1 MFILIGIVGGSD
13 GKYLKVTGYK
23 IYDLNSW
30 ESSIVSKD
38 EAIDYDIIG
47 LDYYECIYYQI
58 YNSSYG
64 LAFFKDNKKEFAE
77 TSTLPI
83 FDTSG
88 KLVKNDLIEN
98 LLIVDLWELYPVN
111 LSIDLVTGKSSLCA
125 KYNSEYELSTYELE
139 VYEDYSDRL
148 HEFVKNFYGYTE
160 FFDGCFC
167 IGDKAVISKNS
178 KTYTDVILPSN
189 ITELHILERDLDNI
203 SIVVPA
209 NIKLIHVEN
218 NFYIP
223 EFKMYVSKDIDI
235 SLLLNFLIREADI
248 GGLEVV
254 QPFNY
259 FKITDKDTLEYL
271 SKKNKAFIDKLE
283 SSDNLRLPDIIKDLQ
298 DLGVK
303 IEMY

>member
-1 MFILIGIVGGSD
+1 MFILIGIVCENNYVLGF
-13 GKYLKVTGYK
+13 K
-23 IYDLNSW
+23 IYDLNSR
-30 ESSIVSKD
+30 ESFIISKEED
-38 EAIDYDIIG
+38 SDCDIIG
-47 LDYYECIYYQI
+47 LEYSFKNCISYI
-58 YNSSYG
+58 LEESSG
-64 LAFFKDNKKEFAE
+64 LAFFDNVNFAE
-77 TSTLPI
+77 VSRLPI

-88 KLVKNDLIEN
+88 NLTETDGFESSLV
-98 LLIVDLWELYPVN
+98 VYLWELYPIN
-111 LSIDLVTGKSSLCA
+111 LSIDLITGNFSLCVNYVSDERITA
-125 KYNSEYELSTYELE
+125 YELE

-148 HEFVKNFYGYTE
+148 QEFVKNFYGYTE
-160 FFDGCFC
+160 FFDCCFC

-178 KTYTDVILPSN
+178 KTYKDVILPSN
-189 ITELHILERDLDNI
+189 IIELHILERDLDNI

>member
-1 MFILIGIVGGSD
+1 MFILIGIVGEPD
-13 GKYLKVTGYK
+13 GEYLKVTGFK

-38 EAIDYDIIG
+38 EASDYDIIG
-47 LDYYECIYYQI
+47 LDYYDCIYYQI
-58 YNSSYG
+58 YSSSYG

-77 TSTLPI
+77 TSILPI

-111 LSIDLVTGKSSLCA
+111 LSIDLVTGKSGLCV
-125 KYNSEYELSTYELE
+125 KYNSDELSTYELQ
-139 VYEDYSDRL
+139 VYDDYSDRL
-148 HEFVKNFYGYTE
+148 NEFVKNFYGYTE

-178 KTYTDVILPSN
+178 KTYKDVILPSN
-189 ITELHILERDLDNI
+189 ITELHILGMDLDNI

-283 SSDNLRLPDIIKDLQ
+283 SSDSLKLPDIIKDLQ

>member
-1 MFILIGIVGGSD
+1 MFILIGIVGEPD
-13 GKYLKVTGYK
+13 GEYLKVTGFK

-47 LDYYECIYYQI
+47 LDYYDCIYYQI
-58 YNSSYG
+58 HNSSYG

-111 LSIDLVTGKSSLCA
+111 LSIDLVTGKSGLCV
-125 KYNSEYELSTYELE
+125 KYNSDVWSTYELE
-139 VYEDYSDRL
+139 AYEDYSDRL

-254 QPFNY
+254 SPSNY

-283 SSDNLRLPDIIKDLQ
+283 ISDNLRLPDIIKDLQ

>member
-1 MFILIGIVGGSD
+1 MFILIGIVGEPD
-13 GKYLKVTGYK
+13 GEYLKVTGFK

-47 LDYYECIYYQI
+47 LDYYDCIYYQI
-58 YNSSYG
+58 HNSSYG

-111 LSIDLVTGKSSLCA
+111 LSIDLVTGKSSLCV
-125 KYNSEYELSTYELE
+125 KYNSDELSTYELE
-139 VYEDYSDRL
+139 VYDDYSDRL
-148 HEFVKNFYGYTE
+148 NEFVKNFYGYTE

-178 KTYTDVILPSN
+178 KTYIDVILPSN
-189 ITELHILERDLDNI
+189 ITELHILESGLDNI
-203 SIVVPA
+203 SIVIPV

-283 SSDNLRLPDIIKDLQ
+283 SSDSLKLPDIIKDLQ

>member
-1 MFILIGIVGGSD
+1 MFILIGIVGEPD
-13 GKYLKVTGYK
+13 GEYLKVTGFK

-47 LDYYECIYYQI
+47 LDYYDCIYYQI

-111 LSIDLVTGKSSLCA
+111 LSIDLVTGKSGLCV
-125 KYNSEYELSTYELE
+125 KYNSDVWSTYELE

-148 HEFVKNFYGYTE
+148 HEFAKNFYGYTE

-167 IGDKAVISKNS
+167 IGDIAVISKNS
-178 KTYTDVILPSN
+178 KTYKDVILPSN
-189 ITELHILERDLDNI
+189 ITELHILGMDLDNI

-218 NFYIP
+218 SFYIP
-223 EFKMYVSKDIDI
+223 EFKIYVSKDIDI
-235 SLLLNFLIREADI
+235 SLLLSFLIREADI

-254 QPFNY
+254 QLFNY

-283 SSDNLRLPDIIKDLQ
+283 SSDNLKLPDIIKDLQ

>member
-1 MFILIGIVGGSD
+1 MFILIGIVGEPD
-13 GKYLKVTGYK
+13 GEYLKVTGFK

-30 ESSIVSKD
+30 ESYIISKD
-38 EAIDYDIIG
+38 EASNYDIIG
-47 LDYYECIYYQI
+47 LDYYDCIYYQI

-111 LSIDLVTGKSSLCA
+111 LSIDLVTGKSGLCV
-125 KYNSEYELSTYELE
+125 KYNSDDELSTYELE

-189 ITELHILERDLDNI
+189 ITELHILESGLDNI

-254 QPFNY
+254 QTFNY

>member
-1 MFILIGIVGGSD
+1 MFILIGIVGEPD
-13 GKYLKVTGYK
+13 GEYLKVTGFK
-23 IYDLNSW
+23 ICDLNSW

-38 EAIDYDIIG
+38 ETIDYDIIG
-47 LDYYECIYYQI
+47 LDYYDCIYYQI

-64 LAFFKDNKKEFAE
+64 LAFFKDNKKEFAG

-111 LSIDLVTGKSSLCA
+111 LSVDLVTGKSGLCV
-125 KYNSEYELSTYELE
+125 KYNSDVWSTYELE

-178 KTYTDVILPSN
+178 KTYKDVILPSN
-189 ITELHILERDLDNI
+189 ITELHILGMDLDNI

-283 SSDNLRLPDIIKDLQ
+283 SSDSLKLPDIIKDLQ
-298 DLGVK
+298 GLGVK

>member
-1 MFILIGIVGGSD
+1 M
-13 GKYLKVTGYK
+13 
-23 IYDLNSW
+23 
-30 ESSIVSKD
+30 
-38 EAIDYDIIG
+38 
-47 LDYYECIYYQI
+47 
-58 YNSSYG
+58 
-64 LAFFKDNKKEFAE
+64 
-77 TSTLPI
+77 
-83 FDTSG
+83 
-88 KLVKNDLIEN
+88 
-98 LLIVDLWELYPVN
+98 LIVDLWELYPIN
-111 LSIDLVTGKSSLCA
+111 ISIDLVTGKSSLYV
-125 KYNSEYELSTYELE
+125 KYTSDELSTYELE
-139 VYEDYSDRL
+139 VYDDYSDRL
-148 HEFVKNFYGYTE
+148 NEFVKNFYGYTE

-189 ITELHILERDLDNI
+189 ITELHILGMDLDNI

-259 FKITDKDTLEYL
+259 FKIIDKDTLEYL

-283 SSDNLRLPDIIKDLQ
+283 SSDNLGLPDIIKDLQ
-298 DLGVK
+298 GLGVK

>member
-1 MFILIGIVGGSD
+1 MFILIGIVGEPD
-13 GKYLKVTGYK
+13 GEYLKVTGFK

-38 EAIDYDIIG
+38 ETVDYDIIG
-47 LDYYECIYYQI
+47 LDYYDCIYYQI

-77 TSTLPI
+77 TSILPI

-88 KLVKNDLIEN
+88 KLVKNDFIEN
-98 LLIVDLWELYPVN
+98 LLIVDLWELYPIKLN
-111 LSIDLVTGKSSLCA
+111 IDLVTEKSSLCV
-125 KYNSEYELSTYELE
+125 KYNSDELSTTYELQ
-139 VYEDYSDRL
+139 VYDGYSDRL
-148 HEFVKNFYGYTE
+148 QEFVRNFYGYTE

-178 KTYTDVILPSN
+178 KTYIDVILPSN
-189 ITELHILERDLDNI
+189 ITELHILESGLDNI
-203 SIVVPA
+203 SIVIPV
-209 NIKLIHVEN
+209 NIKLIHVEDS
-218 NFYIP
+218 FYIP
-223 EFKMYVSKDIDI
+223 KFKMYVSKDIDI
-235 SLLLNFLIREADI
+235 KLLLNFLIRESDM

-254 QPFNY
+254 P
-259 FKITDKDTLEYL
+259 LSSYL
-271 SKKNKAFIDKLE
+271 FASESKQMKRNKKSKAFMHKLE
-283 SSDNLRLPDIIKDLQ
+283 SSDNLKLPDIIKDLQ

>member
-1 MFILIGIVGGSD
+1 MFILIGIVGEPD
-13 GKYLKVTGYK
+13 GEYLKVTGFK

-47 LDYYECIYYQI
+47 LDYYDCIYYQI
-58 YNSSYG
+58 HNSSYG

-111 LSIDLVTGKSSLCA
+111 LSIDLVTGKSGSCV
-125 KYNSEYELSTYELE
+125 KYNSDVWSTYELE

-203 SIVVPA
+203 SIVVPV

-283 SSDNLRLPDIIKDLQ
+283 SSDNLGLPDIIKDLQ
-298 DLGVK
+298 GLWGL
-303 IEMY
+303 

>member
-1 MFILIGIVGGSD
+1 MFILIGIVGEPD
-13 GKYLKVTGYK
+13 GKYLKVTGFK

-30 ESSIVSKD
+30 EYSIVSKD
-38 EAIDYDIIG
+38 EASDYDIIG

-111 LSIDLVTGKSSLCA
+111 LSIDLVTGKSGLCV
-125 KYNSEYELSTYELE
+125 KYNSDVWSTYELE

-167 IGDKAVISKNS
+167 LGDKAVISKNS
-178 KTYTDVILPSN
+178 KTYKDVILPSN

-259 FKITDKDTLEYL
+259 FKITDRDTLEYL

-283 SSDNLRLPDIIKDLQ
+283 SSDSLKLPDIIKDLQ